1 MSFSVNMFIT
11 LFMSR
16 RIHFIPVVL
25 LCLQFA
31 YFPATAQMTLQIIV
45 NNASGEEITKTEAF
59 DLSQKEIYSQPFRDT
74 TIFKF
79 NKSNIDCY
87 NIRFISG
94 KKMFR
99 QQVWLDAGN
108 ITIKGKIDKE
118 KFVIDTVLGASAY
131 YNTRFF
137 LDSLVALNTKM
148 DTTAIN
154 TFLLRNIESNIDN
167 PFSLLVASN
176 YLNIN
181 QNSIPDILQLKSYL
195 DKQGNRF
202 SWFLLHV
209 AVFDRLNGI
218 IKSSR
223 LSMPA
228 YRFTNTGNK
237 LSSVELKGSKYYIID
252 LWFLACSPC
261 VAQHRE
267 IKARQ
272 RELAANKAEMISIS
286 TDKDFDAWKKYLVTH
301 KYTWKNFREHD
312 GKKITTDLGIFT
324 FPAYIIITEN
334 GDMIRILNSFDD
346 VLKFLKSDTGS
357 K

>member
-1 MSFSVNMFIT
+1 
-11 LFMSR
+11 MSR
-16 RIHFIPVVL
+16 CILFIPIVL

-45 NNASGEEITKTEAF
+45 NNASGEEVTKAEAF

-87 NIRFISG
+87 NIRFIAG
-94 KKMFR
+94 KKMFS

-108 ITIKGKIDKE
+108 ITVKGKIDKE

-131 YNTRFF
+131 YNTHFF
-137 LDSLVALNTKM
+137 FDSLVALNTKK

-154 TFLLRNIESNIDN
+154 AFLLRNIKSNIDN

-195 DKQGNRF
+195 DRQGNRF
-202 SWFLLHV
+202 SWFLMHV

-218 IKSSR
+218 INSSR
-223 LSMPA
+223 LSMST
-228 YRFTNTGNK
+228 YRFTNTSNK
-237 LSSVELKGSKYYIID
+237 LSSVELKGSKYFILD
-252 LWFLACSPC
+252 LWFLACPPC
-261 VAQHRE
+261 VAQHRK
-267 IKARQ
+267 IKAKQ
-272 RELAANKAEMISIS
+272 QELSANKAKIISIS

-301 KYTWKNFREHD
+301 KYNWKNFREYD
-312 GKKITTDLGIFT
+312 EKKITADLGIST
-324 FPAYIIITEN
+324 FPTYIIINEN
-334 GDMIRILNSFDD
+334 GDIIRILNSFDD
-346 VLKFLKSDTGS
+346 VLEFLNSNTRS